1 MFKYAP
7 GMESGLGATLN
18 MMRKHAEPDGDEGT
32 TVTNIFNMEDKE
44 SGINDIAGLMAL
56 MQNNKGMD
64 LPGILALCQQKGYG
78 DGKGGWSG
86 DGMGLLVI
94 LLFFLMFNNGGW
106 GNNGNKAC
114 AEGLVGADNCQR
126 IIGLHDRIS
135 AAQAASTQGFFQ
147 LDTKLCSSIAEVI
160 ASVRNQG
167 DRTYDATR
175 NVGDAVRDC
184 CCKVEAQLAT
194 VLCEIR
200 GVQRDI
206 RESSGLINAKI
217 ELEALKAENA
227 RAAMECRL
235 VQAQKDCCCEM
246 NQRFD
251 RLDCKLDNMQRDSEI
266 ARLTR
271 ENEALKNKAI
281 TDSTAAS
288 VVQSLQGFAISHY
301 KPTQTATAPT
311 A

>member
-7 GMESGLGATLN
+7 GMESGLGAALN

-44 SGINDIAGLMAL
+44 SGMNDIAGLMAL

-78 DGKGGWSG
+78 REGGGWG

-235 VQAQKDCCCEM
+235 C
-246 NQRFD
+246 RP
-251 RLDCKLDNMQRDSEI
+251 RR
-266 ARLTR
+266 
-271 ENEALKNKAI
+271 
-281 TDSTAAS
+281 TAA
-288 VVQSLQGFAISHY
+288 A
-301 KPTQTATAPT
+301 K
-311 A
+311 

>member
-7 GMESGLGATLN
+7 GMESGLGAALN

-44 SGINDIAGLMAL
+44 SGMNDIAGLMAL

-78 DGKGGWSG
+78 REGGGWG

-160 ASVRNQG
+160 ASVR
-167 DRTYDATR
+167 ATW
-175 NVGDAVRDC
+175 
-184 CCKVEAQLAT
+184 AT
-194 VLCEIR
+194 PCAI
-200 GVQRDI
+200 
-206 RESSGLINAKI
+206 
-217 ELEALKAENA
+217 
-227 RAAMECRL
+227 AA
-235 VQAQKDCCCEM
+235 
-246 NQRFD
+246 
-251 RLDCKLDNMQRDSEI
+251 
-266 ARLTR
+266 ARLKHSLLPYC
-271 ENEALKNKAI
+271 AK
-281 TDSTAAS
+281 S
-288 VVQSLQGFAISHY
+288 VVSSVISANPPASSTPRLSL
-301 KPTQTATAPT
+301 KP
-311 A
+311 

>member
-7 GMESGLGATLN
+7 GTESGLGAALN
-18 MMRKHAEPDGDEGT
+18 MMRKHAEPEGDEGT

-78 DGKGGWSG
+78 REGGGW
-86 DGMGLLVI
+86 
-94 LLFFLMFNNGGW
+94 
-106 GNNGNKAC
+106 
-114 AEGLVGADNCQR
+114 
-126 IIGLHDRIS
+126 
-135 AAQAASTQGFFQ
+135 
-147 LDTKLCSSIAEVI
+147 
-160 ASVRNQG
+160 
-167 DRTYDATR
+167 
-175 NVGDAVRDC
+175 GDAVRDC

-281 TDSTAAS
+281 ADSTAAS
-288 VVQSLQGFAISHY
+288 VVQSLQGFALSHY

>member
-1 MFKYAP
+1 
-7 GMESGLGATLN
+7 
-18 MMRKHAEPDGDEGT
+18 
-32 TVTNIFNMEDKE
+32 
-44 SGINDIAGLMAL
+44 
-56 MQNNKGMD
+56 
-64 LPGILALCQQKGYG
+64 
-78 DGKGGWSG
+78 
-86 DGMGLLVI
+86 MGLLVI

-106 GNNGNKAC
+106 GNGANRAA

-147 LDTKLCSSIAEVI
+147 LDTKLCSSIAETI
-160 ASVRNQG
+160 AAVRNQG
-167 DRTYDATR
+167 DRNYDATR

-206 RESSGLINAKI
+206 RETAGLTNAKI

-227 RAAMECRL
+227 RQAMECRL

-251 RLDCKLDNMQRDSEI
+251 KLDCKLDNMCKDQEI
-266 ARLTR
+266 ARLSR
-271 ENEALKNKAI
+271 ELAAERASNLAEETAERSVRRLERFI
-281 TDSTAAS
+281 TDHYNPNAAA
-288 VVQSLQGFAISHY
+288 QRA
-301 KPTQTATAPT
+301 
-311 A
+311 

>member
-18 MMRKHAEPDGDEGT
+18 MMRKHAKPEGT

-44 SGINDIAGLMAL
+44 SGMNDIAGL

-78 DGKGGWSG
+78 REG

-200 GVQRDI
+200 GV

-271 ENEALKNKAI
+271 SRTRPLPIPRPPCAVPAGLRH
-281 TDSTAAS
+281 
-288 VVQSLQGFAISHY
+288 QPL
-301 KPTQTATAPT
+301 
-311 A
+311 

>member
-7 GMESGLGATLN
+7 GMESGLGAALN

-32 TVTNIFNMEDKE
+32 TVTNVFNMEDKE
-44 SGINDIAGLMAL
+44 SGTNDIAGLMAL

-78 DGKGGWSG
+78 REGGGWG

-126 IIGLHDRIS
+126 IIGLYDRIS
-135 AAQAASTQGFFQ
+135 AAQAA
-147 LDTKLCSSIAEVI
+147 
-160 ASVRNQG
+160 
-167 DRTYDATR
+167 
-175 NVGDAVRDC
+175 
-184 CCKVEAQLAT
+184 
-194 VLCEIR
+194 
-200 GVQRDI
+200 
-206 RESSGLINAKI
+206 SSGLINAKI

-281 TDSTAAS
+281 ADSTAAS
-288 VVQSLQGFAISHY
+288 VVQSLQGFALSHY
-301 KPTQTATAPT
+301 KPNQTATAPN